1 MNRSPL
7 VEFNFVDPVTNKK
20 RNENCCASNDQ
31 ISTIREIEG
40 ESLMKK
46 KMKLIITLQMEH
58 QNINKKIIA
67 EKK

>member
-7 VEFNFVDPVTNKK
+7 VEFYFVDPVTNKK

-40 ESLMKK
+40 ESLIKK
-46 KMKLIITLQMEH
+46 NE
-58 QNINKKIIA
+58 INNHTTNGTSKY
-67 EKK
+67 